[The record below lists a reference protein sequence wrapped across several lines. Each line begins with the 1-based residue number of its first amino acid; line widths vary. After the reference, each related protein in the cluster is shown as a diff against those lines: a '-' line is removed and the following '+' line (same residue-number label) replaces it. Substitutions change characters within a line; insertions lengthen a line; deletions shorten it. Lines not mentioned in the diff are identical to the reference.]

1 METLEELERRK
12 RELELR
18 RDIARMERQERI
30 ISKLDPAL
38 LWAAPLIVIAS
49 FIAFMIIDDSGIKTL
64 PSAILG
70 ILIGMSLLGIF
81 RRIRRRQRVGPNR
94 ERDLG

>member
-1 METLEELERRK
+1 METLDELERRK

-30 ISKLDPAL
+30 ASNLDPAL
-38 LWAAPLIVIAS
+38 LWAVPLILIVS
-49 FIAFMIIDDSGIKTL
+49 FIAFMIIDDSGIKKL

-70 ILIGMSLLGIF
+70 ILIGISLLAIF
-81 RRIRRRQRVGPNR
+81 RRIRRRQRADRNLKRGF
-94 ERDLG
+94 E